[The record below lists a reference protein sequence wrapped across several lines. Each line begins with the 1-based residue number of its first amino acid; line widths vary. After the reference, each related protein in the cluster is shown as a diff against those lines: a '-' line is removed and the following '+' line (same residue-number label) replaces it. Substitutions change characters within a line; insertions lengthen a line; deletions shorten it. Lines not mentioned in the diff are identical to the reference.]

1 MKSRIVAIA
10 VIALLSA
17 GCTTYLADRF
27 NGDPYEDPFWEK
39 YLDPA
44 ETLDHR
50 ITVILDDIR
59 TNGPNPALQNELGAL
74 LVEKGFP
81 KDAESEFRR
90 AVGEDDR
97 YYPAWYNLALS
108 RQARG
113 DDAGARRALRRTLQV
128 KPGHAAAHF
137 QLGLL
142 YEEEGRIEAALE
154 QYEKAYRIN
163 EALLDPSVNPRILD
177 TELVGLA
184 LLRIYPDEHVIRSLA
199 FEKQPYFP
207 ERTQTTEPAASDVPE
222 PEEIVTP
229 APPPTDPQ

>member
-1 MKSRIVAIA
+1 MKFRIAAIVVIA
-10 VIALLSA
+10 VFSA
-17 GCTTYLADRF
+17 GCTAYLADRF
-27 NGDPYEDPFWEK
+27 HGDPYEDPFWEK
-39 YLDPA
+39 YLNPA
-44 ETLDHR
+44 EPLDRR
-50 ITVILDDIR
+50 ITDILDDIR
-59 TNGPNPALQNELGAL
+59 SKGPNPALQNELGAL

-81 KDAESEFRR
+81 KDAEQEFRR
-90 AVGEDDR
+90 AIREDAR
-97 YYPAWYNLALS
+97 YYPAFYNLALS

-137 QLGLL
+137 QLGLS
-142 YEEEGRIEAALE
+142 YEEEGLIESALE

-177 TELVGLA
+177 TELVDLA
-184 LLRIYPDEHVIRSLA
+184 LLRIYPSEHVIRSLT

-207 ERTQTTEPAASDVPE
+207 ERTEATEPAPSDVPE

-229 APPPTDPQ
+229 TPPPTDPQ